1 MAEYETLTEALLGLI
16 AEPPTGTEVLPE
28 IIQEARPEDL
38 ADALLRLE
46 REERILVLNY
56 VDGDRASQVLVELP
70 TEEARALLTQLPDPV
85 IAHFLDI
92 LPMDDAVDLWEELEP
107 ERFHRLLTMI
117 PVEDAQEIR
126 RLLEHPEGSV
136 GRLMTERFFWS
147 PPTSTMS
154 QLLLDLR
161 QASDEKYESVN
172 DVFVLDRKGML
183 VGVFSLRR
191 LLRSNPYAVA
201 EDVMRSDVITANVK
215 EPAEDAAR
223 RMSRYGFYALPVV
236 DDRGRMVGIFTGDD
250 AQTVL
255 REEDTRDVL
264 ALGGVSGDGDS
275 YLGSNV
281 WSLFRRRIVWLL
293 ALFIAETVTGMVLRH
308 YGQNGGEDLKLNPL
322 IFFVPLL
329 IGAGGNVGS
338 QVTTTITRALALG
351 EVGTRDAVRVLRR
364 ELVVATLIGL
374 TLGAVGFARA
384 FFGWSSGF
392 GMSAVVG
399 IALPAIVI
407 WSASVGS
414 LLPLATKRLGIDPA
428 VMSAPFISTF
438 VDATGLIIYFEIA
451 QWFVRAGW
459 LTITV

>member
-1 MAEYETLTEALLGLI
+1 T
-16 AEPPTGTEVLPE
+16 
-28 IIQEARPEDL
+28 
-38 ADALLRLE
+38 
-46 REERILVLNY
+46 
-56 VDGDRASQVLVELP
+56 
-70 TEEARALLTQLPDPV
+70 
-85 IAHFLDI
+85 
-92 LPMDDAVDLWEELEP
+92 
-107 ERFHRLLTMI
+107 
-117 PVEDAQEIR
+117 
-126 RLLEHPEGSV
+126 
-136 GRLMTERFFWS
+136 
-147 PPTSTMS
+147 
-154 QLLLDLR
+154 
-161 QASDEKYESVN
+161 
-172 DVFVLDRKGML
+172 
-183 VGVFSLRR
+183 
-191 LLRSNPYAVA
+191 
-201 EDVMRSDVITANVK
+201 DVITANVK

-275 YLGSNV
+275 YLGSNI

-293 ALFIAETVTGMVLRH
+293 ALFIAETITGMVLRH

-384 FFGWSSGF
+384 FFGWSSGL
-392 GMSAVVG
+392 GMSGVVG
-399 IALPAIVI
+399 VALPAIVI

-414 LLPLATKRLGIDPA
+414 LLPLAAKRLGIDPA

-451 QWFVRAGW
+451 QWFVRLGW